1 MKYEML
7 ERRIEIVKKVVEE
20 ENDLSLGITD
30 DELAQLFDDGKEIIT
45 SSDLKIGDIKN
56 IIFFESFKA
65 INDMELVKLIR
76 PCIDKNQYNQFQII
90 VLVHS
95 VKEKIHISEF
105 LDKECEKLKNEKKL
119 TKAAIKWEVYFVGI
133 AGETDIHIAIDSA
146 IRINKNIH
154 EKNGVEGR
162 VYNAKLSDLVKLY
175 DKLGDDLFKDNV
187 REKIENILDVDTE
200 IKNTLRN
207 QPENFWFFNNG
218 ITLLVESERIKQCR
232 EYQLDIKISN
242 NCDVSVIN
250 GAQTISVAAMYFL
263 SLFETL
269 ENTSLSGIERAELEE
284 KKKQALEAKVL
295 LRVIKRESYRE
306 ELIDFY
312 KNISISLNRQ
322 KAINDADIRY
332 TDYLIEDINSI
343 SEKKKEPFFRIQK
356 RSINKQRRS
365 RGEYKIEDF
374 VKIAAIYLL
383 QEPGTARSSKGKY
396 LRMDSQWERLKVS
409 KNEEFDE
416 KIFLKKYKPFVIT
429 AKLFHELNKNMNLS
443 AKECNSI
450 ELLNTYKYGTEFLTS
465 YIVWVANKK
474 QIEDFS
480 SFPDELI
487 WDDKLVEI
495 VKNEFAKAVM
505 VCFKSEEID
514 SNLFK
519 KDKAY
524 LELRNYLSK
533 LLVLDNAI
541 LKLFGDE
548 KSVNG
553 D

>member
-30 DELAQLFDDGKEIIT
+30 GELAQLFDDGKKIIT
-45 SSDLKIGDIKN
+45 SSDLKIGDSKN
-56 IIFFESFKA
+56 IIFYESFKA
-65 INDMELVKLIR
+65 IDDMQLMNLIMS
-76 PCIDKNQYNQFQII
+76 CIDKDQYKQFQILI
-90 VLVHS
+90 LVHS
-95 VKEKIHISEF
+95 VKEKIHISDL
-105 LDKECEKLKNEKKL
+105 LDEKCEKLRKDKKL
-119 TKAAIKWEVYFVGI
+119 SKASIKWEVYFVGI

-146 IRINKNIH
+146 IRINEYTH
-154 EKNGVEGR
+154 EKNEIEGR

-175 DKLGDDLFKDNV
+175 DNLGDDLFKDNV
-187 REKIENILDVDTE
+187 REKIEDVLDVDTE
-200 IKNTLRN
+200 IKNTLEN
-207 QPENFWFFNNG
+207 QPEDFWFFNNG
-218 ITLLVESERIKQCR
+218 ITLLVESDSIKQRR
-232 EYQLDIKISN
+232 EYQLDINISN
-242 NCDVSVIN
+242 NCGVSVIN
-250 GAQTISVAAMYFL
+250 GAQTISVAAMYYL
-263 SLFETL
+263 NLFETL
-269 ENTSLSGIERAELEE
+269 ENKILSDKEREE
-284 KKKQALEAKVL
+284 FEVKKKQALEAKVL
-295 LRVIKRESYRE
+295 LKVIKKDSYKE
-306 ELIDFY
+306 ELKDFY
-312 KNISISLNRQ
+312 KNISVSLNRQ

-356 RSINKQRRS
+356 RSSNKQRRS

-374 VKIAAIYLL
+374 VKITAIYLL

-409 KNEEFDE
+409 RNEEFDE
-416 KIFLKKYKPFVIT
+416 KLFLKKYKPFVIT
-429 AKLFHELNKNMNLS
+429 EKLFRGLNKNMTMS

-450 ELLNTYKYGTEFLTS
+450 ELQNTYKYGTEFLTA

-495 VKNEFAKAVM
+495 IKNEFAKAVIA
-505 VCFKSEEID
+505 CFKREEID

-519 KDKAY
+519 KDKSY
-524 LELRNYLSK
+524 LELRDYLSK
-533 LLVLDNAI
+533 LFVLDTTI
-541 LKLFGDE
+541 QKLFSE
-548 KSVNG
+548 N
-553 D
+553 

>member
-30 DELAQLFDDGKEIIT
+30 GELAQLFDDGKKIIT
-45 SSDLKIGDIKN
+45 SSDLKIGDSKN
-56 IIFFESFKA
+56 IIFYESFKA
-65 INDMELVKLIR
+65 IDDMELMNLIMS
-76 PCIDKNQYNQFQII
+76 CIDKDQYKQFQILI
-90 VLVHS
+90 LVHS
-95 VKEKIHISEF
+95 VKEKIHISDL
-105 LDKECEKLKNEKKL
+105 LDEKCEKLRKDKKL
-119 TKAAIKWEVYFVGI
+119 SKASIKWEVYFVGI

-146 IRINKNIH
+146 IRINEYTHKKNEI
-154 EKNGVEGR
+154 EGR

-175 DKLGDDLFKDNV
+175 DNLGDDLFKDNV
-187 REKIENILDVDTE
+187 REKIEDVLDVDTE
-200 IKNTLRN
+200 IKNTLEN
-207 QPENFWFFNNG
+207 QPEDFWFFNNG
-218 ITLLVESERIKQCR
+218 ITLLVESDSIKQRR
-232 EYQLDIKISN
+232 EYQLDINISN
-242 NCDVSVIN
+242 NCGVSVIN
-250 GAQTISVAAMYFL
+250 GAQTISVAAMYYL
-263 SLFETL
+263 NLFETL
-269 ENTSLSGIERAELEE
+269 ENKILSDKEREE
-284 KKKQALEAKVL
+284 FEVKKKQALEAKVL
-295 LRVIKRESYRE
+295 LKVIKKDSYRE
-306 ELIDFY
+306 ELKDFY
-312 KNISISLNRQ
+312 KNISVSLNRQ

-356 RSINKQRRS
+356 RSSNKQRRS

-374 VKIAAIYLL
+374 VKITAIYLL

-409 KNEEFDE
+409 RNEEFDE
-416 KIFLKKYKPFVIT
+416 KLFLKKYKPFVIT
-429 AKLFHELNKNMNLS
+429 EKLFRGLNKNMTMS

-450 ELLNTYKYGTEFLTS
+450 ELQNTYKYGTEFLTA

-495 VKNEFAKAVM
+495 IKNEFAKAVIA
-505 VCFKSEEID
+505 CFKREEID

-519 KDKAY
+519 KDKSY
-524 LELRNYLSK
+524 LELRDYLSK
-533 LLVLDNAI
+533 LFVLDTTI
-541 LKLFGDE
+541 QKLFSE
-548 KSVNG
+548 N
-553 D
+553 

>member
-30 DELAQLFDDGKEIIT
+30 GELAQLFDDGKKIIT
-45 SSDLKIGDIKN
+45 SSDLKIGDSKN
-56 IIFFESFKA
+56 IIFYESFKA
-65 INDMELVKLIR
+65 IDDMELMNLIMS
-76 PCIDKNQYNQFQII
+76 CIDKDQYKQFQILI
-90 VLVHS
+90 LVHS
-95 VKEKIHISEF
+95 VKEKIHISDL
-105 LDKECEKLKNEKKL
+105 LDEKCEKLRKDKKL
-119 TKAAIKWEVYFVGI
+119 SKASIKWEVYFVGI

-146 IRINKNIH
+146 IRINEYTH
-154 EKNGVEGR
+154 EKNEIEGR

-175 DKLGDDLFKDNV
+175 DNLGDDLFKDNV
-187 REKIENILDVDTE
+187 REKIEDVLDVDTE
-200 IKNTLRN
+200 IKNTLEN
-207 QPENFWFFNNG
+207 QPEDFWFFNNG
-218 ITLLVESERIKQCR
+218 ITLLVESDSIKQRR
-232 EYQLDIKISN
+232 EYQLDINISN

-250 GAQTISVAAMYFL
+250 GAQTISVAAMYYL
-263 SLFETL
+263 NLFETL
-269 ENTSLSGIERAELEE
+269 ENKILSDKEREE
-284 KKKQALEAKVL
+284 FEVKKKQALEAKVL
-295 LRVIKRESYRE
+295 LKVIKKDSYRE
-306 ELIDFY
+306 ELKDFY
-312 KNISISLNRQ
+312 KNISVSLNRQ

-356 RSINKQRRS
+356 RSSNKQRRS

-374 VKIAAIYLL
+374 VKITAIYLL

-409 KNEEFDE
+409 RNEEFDE
-416 KIFLKKYKPFVIT
+416 KLFLKKYKPFVIT
-429 AKLFHELNKNMNLS
+429 EKLFRGLNKNMTMS

-450 ELLNTYKYGTEFLTS
+450 ELQNTYKYGTEFLTA

-487 WDDKLVEI
+487 WNDKLVEI
-495 VKNEFAKAVM
+495 IKNEFAKAIIA
-505 VCFKSEEID
+505 CFKREEID

-519 KDKAY
+519 KDKSY
-524 LELRNYLSK
+524 LELRDYLSK
-533 LLVLDNAI
+533 LFVLDTTI
-541 LKLFGDE
+541 QKLFSE
-548 KSVNG
+548 N
-553 D
+553 

>member
-30 DELAQLFDDGKEIIT
+30 GELAQLFDDGKKIIT
-45 SSDLKIGDIKN
+45 SSDLKIGDSKN
-56 IIFFESFKA
+56 IIFYESFKA
-65 INDMELVKLIR
+65 IDDMELMNLIMS
-76 PCIDKNQYNQFQII
+76 CIDKDQYKQFQILI
-90 VLVHS
+90 LVHS
-95 VKEKIHISEF
+95 VKEKIHISDL
-105 LDKECEKLKNEKKL
+105 LDEKCEKLRKDKKL
-119 TKAAIKWEVYFVGI
+119 SKASIKWEVYFVGI

-146 IRINKNIH
+146 IRINEYTH
-154 EKNGVEGR
+154 EKNEIEGR

-175 DKLGDDLFKDNV
+175 DNLGDDLFKDNV
-187 REKIENILDVDTE
+187 REKIEDVLDVDTE
-200 IKNTLRN
+200 IKNTLKN
-207 QPENFWFFNNG
+207 QPEDFWFFNNG
-218 ITLLVESERIKQCR
+218 ITLLVESDSIKQRR
-232 EYQLDIKISN
+232 EYQLDINISN

-250 GAQTISVAAMYFL
+250 GAQTISVAAMYYL
-263 SLFETL
+263 NLFETL
-269 ENTSLSGIERAELEE
+269 ENKILSDKEREE
-284 KKKQALEAKVL
+284 FEVKKKQALEAKVL
-295 LRVIKRESYRE
+295 LRVIKKDSYRE
-306 ELIDFY
+306 ELKDFY
-312 KNISISLNRQ
+312 KNISVSLNRQ

-356 RSINKQRRS
+356 RSSNKQRRS

-374 VKIAAIYLL
+374 VKITAIYLL

-409 KNEEFDE
+409 RNEEFDE
-416 KIFLKKYKPFVIT
+416 KLFLKRYKPFVIT
-429 AKLFHELNKNMNLS
+429 EKLFRGLNKNMTMS

-450 ELLNTYKYGTEFLTS
+450 ELQNTYKYGTEFLTA

-495 VKNEFAKAVM
+495 IKDEFAKAVIA
-505 VCFKSEEID
+505 CFKREEID

-519 KDKAY
+519 KDKSY
-524 LELRNYLSK
+524 LELRDYLSK
-533 LLVLDNAI
+533 LFVLDTTI
-541 LKLFGDE
+541 QKLFSE
-548 KSVNG
+548 N
-553 D
+553 

>member
-30 DELAQLFDDGKEIIT
+30 GELAQLFDDGKKIIT
-45 SSDLKIGDIKN
+45 SSDLKIGDSKN
-56 IIFFESFKA
+56 IIFYESFKA
-65 INDMELVKLIR
+65 IDDMELMNLIMS
-76 PCIDKNQYNQFQII
+76 CIDKDQYKQFQILI
-90 VLVHS
+90 LVHS
-95 VKEKIHISEF
+95 VKEKIHISDL
-105 LDKECEKLKNEKKL
+105 LDEKCEKLRKDKTL
-119 TKAAIKWEVYFVGI
+119 SKASIKWEVYFVGI

-146 IRINKNIH
+146 IRINEYTH
-154 EKNGVEGR
+154 EKNEIEGR

-175 DKLGDDLFKDNV
+175 DNLGDDLFKDNV
-187 REKIENILDVDTE
+187 REKIEDVLDVDTE
-200 IKNTLRN
+200 IKNTLEN
-207 QPENFWFFNNG
+207 QPEDFWFFNNG
-218 ITLLVESERIKQCR
+218 ITLLVESDSIKQRR
-232 EYQLDIKISN
+232 EYQLDINISN

-250 GAQTISVAAMYFL
+250 GAQTISVAAMYYL
-263 SLFETL
+263 NLFETL
-269 ENTSLSGIERAELEE
+269 ENKILSDKEREE
-284 KKKQALEAKVL
+284 FEVKKKQALEAKVL
-295 LRVIKRESYRE
+295 LKVIKKDSYRE
-306 ELIDFY
+306 ELKDFY
-312 KNISISLNRQ
+312 KNISVSLNRQ

-356 RSINKQRRS
+356 RSSNKQRRS

-374 VKIAAIYLL
+374 VKITAIYLL

-409 KNEEFDE
+409 RNEEFDE
-416 KIFLKKYKPFVIT
+416 KLFLKKYKPFVIT
-429 AKLFHELNKNMNLS
+429 EKLFRGLNKNMTMS

-450 ELLNTYKYGTEFLTS
+450 ELQNTYKYGTEFLTA

-487 WDDKLVEI
+487 WNDKLVEI
-495 VKNEFAKAVM
+495 IKNEFAKAIIA
-505 VCFKSEEID
+505 CFKREEID

-519 KDKAY
+519 KDKSY
-524 LELRNYLSK
+524 LELRDYLSK
-533 LLVLDNAI
+533 LFVLDTTI
-541 LKLFGDE
+541 QKLFSE
-548 KSVNG
+548 N
-553 D
+553 

>member
-30 DELAQLFDDGKEIIT
+30 GELAQLFDDGKKIIT
-45 SSDLKIGDIKN
+45 SSDLKIGDSKN
-56 IIFFESFKA
+56 IIFYESFKA
-65 INDMELVKLIR
+65 IDDMELMNLIMS
-76 PCIDKNQYNQFQII
+76 CIDKDQYKQFQILI
-90 VLVHS
+90 LVHS
-95 VKEKIHISEF
+95 VKEKIHISDL
-105 LDKECEKLKNEKKL
+105 LDEKCEKLRKDKKL
-119 TKAAIKWEVYFVGI
+119 SKASIKWEVYFVGI

-146 IRINKNIH
+146 IRINEYTH
-154 EKNGVEGR
+154 EKNEIEGR

-175 DKLGDDLFKDNV
+175 DNLGDDLFKDNV
-187 REKIENILDVDTE
+187 REKIEDVLDVDTE
-200 IKNTLRN
+200 IKNTLEN
-207 QPENFWFFNNG
+207 QPEDFWFFNNG
-218 ITLLVESERIKQCR
+218 ITLLVESDSIKQRR
-232 EYQLDIKISN
+232 EYQLDINISN

-250 GAQTISVAAMYFL
+250 GAQTISVAAMYYL
-263 SLFETL
+263 NLFETL
-269 ENTSLSGIERAELEE
+269 ENKILSDKEREE
-284 KKKQALEAKVL
+284 FEVKKKQALEAKVL
-295 LRVIKRESYRE
+295 LKVIKKDSYRE
-306 ELIDFY
+306 ELKDFY
-312 KNISISLNRQ
+312 KNISVSLNRQ

-356 RSINKQRRS
+356 RSSNKQRRS

-374 VKIAAIYLL
+374 VKITAIYLL

-409 KNEEFDE
+409 RNEEFDE
-416 KIFLKKYKPFVIT
+416 KLFLKKYKPFVIT
-429 AKLFHELNKNMNLS
+429 EKLFHGLNKNMTMS

-450 ELLNTYKYGTEFLTS
+450 ELQNTYKYGTEFLTA

-487 WDDKLVEI
+487 WNDKLVEI
-495 VKNEFAKAVM
+495 IKNEFAKAIIA
-505 VCFKSEEID
+505 CFRREEID

-519 KDKAY
+519 KDKSY
-524 LELRNYLSK
+524 LELRDYLSK
-533 LLVLDNAI
+533 LFVLDTTI
-541 LKLFGDE
+541 QKLFSE
-548 KSVNG
+548 N
-553 D
+553 

>member
-30 DELAQLFDDGKEIIT
+30 GELAQLFDDGKKIIT
-45 SSDLKIGDIKN
+45 SSDLKIGDSKN
-56 IIFFESFKA
+56 IIFYESFKA
-65 INDMELVKLIR
+65 IADMELMNLIMS
-76 PCIDKNQYNQFQII
+76 CIDKDQYKQFQILI
-90 VLVHS
+90 LVHS
-95 VKEKIHISEF
+95 VKEKIHISDL
-105 LDKECEKLKNEKKL
+105 LDEKCEKLRKDKKL
-119 TKAAIKWEVYFVGI
+119 SKASIKWEVYFVGI

-146 IRINKNIH
+146 IRINEYTH
-154 EKNGVEGR
+154 EKNEIEGR

-175 DKLGDDLFKDNV
+175 DNLGDDLFKDNV
-187 REKIENILDVDTE
+187 REKIEDVLDVDTE
-200 IKNTLRN
+200 IKNTLEN
-207 QPENFWFFNNG
+207 QPEDFWFFNNG
-218 ITLLVESERIKQCR
+218 ITLLVESDSIKQRR
-232 EYQLDIKISN
+232 EYQLDINISN

-250 GAQTISVAAMYFL
+250 GAQTISVAAMYYL
-263 SLFETL
+263 NLFETL
-269 ENTSLSGIERAELEE
+269 ENKILSDKEREE
-284 KKKQALEAKVL
+284 FEVKKKQALEAKVL
-295 LRVIKRESYRE
+295 LKVIKKDSYRE
-306 ELIDFY
+306 ELKDFY
-312 KNISISLNRQ
+312 KNISVSLNRQ

-356 RSINKQRRS
+356 RSSNKQRRS

-374 VKIAAIYLL
+374 VKITAIYLL

-409 KNEEFDE
+409 RNEEFDE
-416 KIFLKKYKPFVIT
+416 KLFLKKYKPFVIT
-429 AKLFHELNKNMNLS
+429 EKLFRGLNKNMTMS

-450 ELLNTYKYGTEFLTS
+450 ELQNTYKYGTEFLTA

-495 VKNEFAKAVM
+495 IKNEFAKAVIA
-505 VCFKSEEID
+505 CFKREEID

-519 KDKAY
+519 KDKSY
-524 LELRNYLSK
+524 SELRDYLSK
-533 LLVLDNAI
+533 LFVLDTTI
-541 LKLFGDE
+541 QKLFSE
-548 KSVNG
+548 N
-553 D
+553 

>member
-30 DELAQLFDDGKEIIT
+30 GEIAQLFDDGKKIIT
-45 SSDLKIGDIKN
+45 SSDLKIGDSKN
-56 IIFFESFKA
+56 IIFYESFKA
-65 INDMELVKLIR
+65 IDDMQLMNLIMS
-76 PCIDKNQYNQFQII
+76 CIDKDQYKQFQILI
-90 VLVHS
+90 LVHS
-95 VKEKIHISEF
+95 VKEKIHISDL
-105 LDKECEKLKNEKKL
+105 LDEKCEKLRKDKKL
-119 TKAAIKWEVYFVGI
+119 SKASIKWEVYFVGI

-146 IRINKNIH
+146 IRINEYTH
-154 EKNGVEGR
+154 EKNEIEGR

-175 DKLGDDLFKDNV
+175 DNLGDDLFKDNV
-187 REKIENILDVDTE
+187 REKIEDVLDVDTE
-200 IKNTLRN
+200 IKNTLEN
-207 QPENFWFFNNG
+207 QPEDFWFFNNG
-218 ITLLVESERIKQCR
+218 ITLLVESDSIKQRR
-232 EYQLDIKISN
+232 EYQLDINISN
-242 NCDVSVIN
+242 NCGVSVIN
-250 GAQTISVAAMYFL
+250 GAQTISVAAMYYL
-263 SLFETL
+263 NLFETL
-269 ENTSLSGIERAELEE
+269 ENKILSDKEREE
-284 KKKQALEAKVL
+284 FEVKKKQALEAKVL
-295 LRVIKRESYRE
+295 LKVIKKDSYKE
-306 ELIDFY
+306 ELKDFY
-312 KNISISLNRQ
+312 KNISVSLNRQ

-356 RSINKQRRS
+356 RSSNKQRRS

-374 VKIAAIYLL
+374 VKITAIYLL

-409 KNEEFDE
+409 RNEEFDE
-416 KIFLKKYKPFVIT
+416 KLFLKKYKPFVIT
-429 AKLFHELNKNMNLS
+429 EKLFRGLNKNMTMS

-450 ELLNTYKYGTEFLTS
+450 ELQNTYKYGTEFLTA

-495 VKNEFAKAVM
+495 IKNEFAKAVIA
-505 VCFKSEEID
+505 CFKREEID

-519 KDKAY
+519 KDKSY
-524 LELRNYLSK
+524 LELRDYLSK
-533 LLVLDNAI
+533 LFVLDTTI
-541 LKLFGDE
+541 QKLFSE
-548 KSVNG
+548 N
-553 D
+553 

>member
-30 DELAQLFDDGKEIIT
+30 GELVQLFDDGKEIIT
-45 SSDLKIGDIKN
+45 SSDLKIGDLKN
-56 IIFFESFKA
+56 IIFYESFKA
-65 INDMELVKLIR
+65 IDDMELMNLIIS
-76 PCIDKNQYNQFQII
+76 CIDKDQYKQFQIL

-95 VKEKIHISEF
+95 VKEKIHISDL
-105 LDKECEKLKNEKKL
+105 LDKECEKLRKDKKL
-119 TKAAIKWEVYFVGI
+119 SKASIKWEVYFVGI

-146 IRINKNIH
+146 IRINEYIH
-154 EKNGVEGR
+154 EKNEIEGR

-200 IKNTLRN
+200 IRNTLEN
-207 QPENFWFFNNG
+207 QPEDFWFFNNG
-218 ITLLVESERIKQCR
+218 ITLLVESDRIKQRR
-232 EYQLDIKISN
+232 EYQLDINISN

-263 SLFETL
+263 NLFETL
-269 ENTSLSGIERAELEE
+269 ENKLLSDKERAELEV
-284 KKKQALEAKVL
+284 KKEQAVEAKVL
-295 LRVIKRESYRE
+295 LRVIKKDSYKE

-312 KNISISLNRQ
+312 KNISVSLNRQ

-343 SEKKKEPFFRIQK
+343 SEKKKEPYFRIQK
-356 RSINKQRRS
+356 RSNNKQRRS

-374 VKIAAIYLL
+374 VKITAIYLL

-409 KNEEFDE
+409 RNEEFDE
-416 KIFLKKYKPFVIT
+416 KIFLEKYKPFVIT
-429 AKLFHELNKNMNLS
+429 EKLFRNLNKNMNMS
-443 AKECNSI
+443 AKESNSI
-450 ELLNTYKYGTEFLTS
+450 ELQNVYKYGTEFLTA

-474 QIEDFS
+474 QIENFS

-487 WDDKLVEI
+487 WDDKLVDI
-495 VKNEFAKAVM
+495 IKNEFAKAVFSM
-505 VCFKSEEID
+505 FKKEEID

-524 LELRNYLSK
+524 LDLRDYLSK
-533 LLVLDNAI
+533 PQILDTTI
-541 LKLFGDE
+541 QKLFSE
-548 KSVNG
+548 K
-553 D
+553 

>member
-30 DELAQLFDDGKEIIT
+30 GELAQLFDDGKKIIT
-45 SSDLKIGDIKN
+45 SSDLKIGDSKN
-56 IIFFESFKA
+56 IIFYESFKA
-65 INDMELVKLIR
+65 IDDMELMNLIMS
-76 PCIDKNQYNQFQII
+76 CIDKDQYKQFQILI
-90 VLVHS
+90 LVHS
-95 VKEKIHISEF
+95 VKEKIHISDL
-105 LDKECEKLKNEKKL
+105 LDEKCEKLRKDKKL
-119 TKAAIKWEVYFVGI
+119 SKASIKWEVYFVGI

-146 IRINKNIH
+146 IRINEYTH
-154 EKNGVEGR
+154 EKNEIEGR

-175 DKLGDDLFKDNV
+175 DNLGDDLFKDNV
-187 REKIENILDVDTE
+187 REKIEDVLDVDTE
-200 IKNTLRN
+200 IKNTLEN
-207 QPENFWFFNNG
+207 QPEDFWFFNNG
-218 ITLLVESERIKQCR
+218 ITLLVESDSIKQRR
-232 EYQLDIKISN
+232 EYQLDINISN

-250 GAQTISVAAMYFL
+250 GAQTISVAAMYYL
-263 SLFETL
+263 NLFEKL
-269 ENTSLSGIERAELEE
+269 ENKILSDKEREE
-284 KKKQALEAKVL
+284 FEVKKKQALEVKVL
-295 LRVIKRESYRE
+295 LRVIKKDSYRE
-306 ELIDFY
+306 ELKDFY
-312 KNISISLNRQ
+312 KNISVSLNRQ

-343 SEKKKEPFFRIQK
+343 SEKKKAPFFRIQK
-356 RSINKQRRS
+356 RSSNKQRRS

-374 VKIAAIYLL
+374 VKITAIYLL

-409 KNEEFDE
+409 RNEEFDE
-416 KIFLKKYKPFVIT
+416 KLFLKKYKPFVIT
-429 AKLFHELNKNMNLS
+429 EKLFRGLNKNMTMS

-450 ELLNTYKYGTEFLTS
+450 ELQNTYKYGTEFLTA

-495 VKNEFAKAVM
+495 IKDEFAKAVIA
-505 VCFKSEEID
+505 CFKREEID

-519 KDKAY
+519 KDKSY
-524 LELRNYLSK
+524 LELRDYLSK
-533 LLVLDNAI
+533 LFVLDTTI
-541 LKLFGDE
+541 QKLFSE
-548 KSVNG
+548 N
-553 D
+553 